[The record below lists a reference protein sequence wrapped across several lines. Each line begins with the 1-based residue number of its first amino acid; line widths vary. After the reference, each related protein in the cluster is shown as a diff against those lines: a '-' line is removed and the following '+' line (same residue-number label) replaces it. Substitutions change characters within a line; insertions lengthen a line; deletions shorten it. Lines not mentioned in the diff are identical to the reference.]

1 MSMHD
6 THILKNIFK
15 YLQEQED
22 QACRK
27 LKKVHFSISEFG
39 GFNQEHFLR
48 HYQQAVGATRFQGLE
63 IAVKTIPFGPE
74 LAITGLEFA
83 GETREEK

>member
-1 MSMHD
+1 MHD
-6 THILKNIFK
+6 IHILKNIFK

-39 GFNQEHFLR
+39 NFNQEHFLEHYR
-48 HYQQAVGATRFQGLE
+48 HAVRATRFQGLE

-74 LAITGLEFA
+74 LEITGLEFA
-83 GETREEK
+83 GQTSKEE